1 MSRSESAYV
10 PRLIRDRPYRRH
22 PHRHRTR
29 RVLLDTIH
37 AAGILIDIILIASCL
52 IRQTAFVSVPR
63 KAMLSTIGTA
73 LQAMIL
79 AMDVMLGACTG

>member
-1 MSRSESAYV
+1 MSRSESTYV
-10 PRLIRDRPYRRH
+10 PRLTRDRPCCRH

-29 RVLLDTIH
+29 RLLLDTIH
-37 AAGILIDIILIASCL
+37 GILIDIILIVSCL